1 MRQISF
7 YLLILI
13 FNSVNSQVPVTPN
26 PSPESK
32 ELLEFIYSISGKY
45 TLTGQHCQPLY
56 KDILFERVN
65 DVIGD
70 YPAVF
75 GQDFGFSP
83 PNSLDGIN
91 FRQRIVDDAIAWH
104 NKGAI
109 ITLMWHA
116 VPPYMDEPVSFKNDI
131 QGKIT
136 NEQWKELI
144 TEGSELNLRWKS
156 QVDVIAFFLKQL
168 RDAKVPVIWRPYH
181 EMNGPWFWWGDK
193 KGEDGYKR
201 LYKMLFERLVNFHK
215 INNLIWV
222 FNANEIN
229 PPWVDKYESFYP
241 GAEFVDILAT
251 DVYRNNYSKND
262 YESLLELANGKPIAL
277 GEVGHLP
284 TPGQL
289 KEQPK
294 WVWFM
299 AWADIFFNGNKQE
312 ERSAIYSSE
321 QTITLKELNQLRM
334 KEINQ

>member
-13 FNSVNSQVPVTPN
+13 FNNVNSQVPVTPN

-65 DVIGD
+65 DVTGD

-181 EMNGPWFWWGDK
+181 EMNGSWFWWGDK
-193 KGEDGYKR
+193 KGEDGYKK
-201 LYKMLFERLVNFHK
+201 LYKMLFDRLVNFHK

-229 PPWVDKYESFYP
+229 PPWVDKYENFYP

-251 DVYRNNYSKND
+251 DVYRNNYSKKD

-284 TPGQL
+284 TPGKL
-289 KEQPK
+289 KDQPK
-294 WVWFM
+294 WAWFM
-299 AWADIFFNGNKQE
+299 AWADIFFSGNKQE